1 VAQARL
7 KPARVRNFH
16 LLVCVQNEGRHPLI
30 LNASRLIH
38 RAVLLTKEDSD
49 MNKDQIKGKAKD
61 IGGKVEEEVGKV
73 VGSSE
78 QQAKGLSKQVE
89 GKVQEKTGDL
99 KDAINKG
106 NR

>member
-1 VAQARL
+1 
-7 KPARVRNFH
+7 VRA
-16 LLVCVQNEGRHPLI
+16 LLSREQNDGRHDSILI
-30 LNASRLIH
+30 VRRFENEAPFTDEREF
-38 RAVLLTKEDSD
+38 T
-49 MNKDQIKGKAKD
+49 MNKDQVKGKAKD
-61 IGGKVEEEVGKV
+61 IGGKIQEEAGKL

-89 GKVQEKTGDL
+89 GKAQEKVGDV

>member
-1 VAQARL
+1 
-7 KPARVRNFH
+7 
-16 LLVCVQNEGRHPLI
+16 
-30 LNASRLIH
+30 
-38 RAVLLTKEDSD
+38 

-61 IGGKVEEEVGKV
+61 IGGKVQEEVGKA

-89 GKVQEKTGDL
+89 GKVQEKAGDVKENV
-99 KDAINKG
+99 KDNLNRG